1 MSNLGAYQWITTTS
15 KKLGGPVN
23 LLLLTALAGAG
34 VYKGSE
40 MLVKECVKAIK
51 AHKEHKIAIGDKGKL
66 YDVNKPGKSNED
78 LDFAVGDQF
87 YVLAVDDDVVLIEKV
102 GDVNN
107 PYFVPAD
114 LLMKISD
121 YT

>member
-40 MLVKECVKAIK
+40 MLVKECIKAIK
-51 AHKEHKIAIGDKGKL
+51 AHKGHKIAIGDKGKL

-87 YVLAVDDDVVLIEKV
+87 YVLAVDDDVVLIEKM
-102 GDVNN
+102 GDDNN
-107 PYFVPAD
+107 PYFVSAD